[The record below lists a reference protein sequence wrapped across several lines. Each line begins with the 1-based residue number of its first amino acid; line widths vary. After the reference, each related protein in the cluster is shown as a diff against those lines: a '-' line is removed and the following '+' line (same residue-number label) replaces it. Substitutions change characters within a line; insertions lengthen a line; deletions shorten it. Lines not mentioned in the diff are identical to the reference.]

1 MAAPTVSSELG
12 QEYSQRRNSPVNNG
26 VQTGNRTSSKG
37 DSEMRIGAAMG
48 KGPGVLAPGVQGGS
62 RTSAAPGGPTPARG
76 GGLLTTLPR
85 DYAGQLKADYG
96 PPTPILFT

>member
-48 KGPGVLAPGVQGGS
+48 KGPGVLAPGSREGPGPALPREAQLQPVEGGS
-62 RTSAAPGGPTPARG
+62 
-76 GGLLTTLPR
+76 
-85 DYAGQLKADYG
+85 
-96 PPTPILFT
+96 